1 VTTTVAVNSQ
11 ISVNIFAM
19 INANQTNV
27 TTSVPLTVQN
37 YTAYSGFILFVSFYI
52 IDFNSL

>member
-1 VTTTVAVNSQ
+1 
-11 ISVNIFAM
+11 M
-19 INANQTNV
+19 INGNQTNL

-52 IDFNSL
+52 IDFNSF